1 MKKTISRGAFL
12 LLTLCLSLSAVGCKK
27 SNESNKV
34 KQGQSV
40 SSEEAGMSTN
50 EKGIDETFKPSDY
63 TLQTKKEY
71 VYEYLGLKFKL
82 SDKFKKYMDDK
93 KIGMLDDQSPIDKEL
108 KYAFLTFNK
117 MTEEQKNAVINKK
130 GDGYEKWKNGLE
142 RIGTIGIFEKNTSE
156 EKISK
161 ITKCDTHTKIGVSS
175 DGKYDCYL
183 STNSGSESNL
193 LDEFK
198 KTDIQIIDKKERP
211 ENGFVLSEKT
221 DLENT
226 EAFNK
231 ESVKDL
237 HKLSTKDINGKEFT
251 SKDFEKYDL
260 TMVNVFATWCTA
272 CVKEIPDLVEVQKE
286 MKSKG
291 VNMVGVVTDTVDDKG
306 ENKEAIEKSK
316 LIQKKTK
323 ASYPFLMPDKTNFN
337 GRLNG
342 IQAMPETFFVDK
354 NGNIVGDTYSGAK
367 SAKEWK
373 QVIEK
378 ELAKIKNK

>member
-1 MKKTISRGAFL
+1 MKKIVSRGACL
-12 LLTLCLSLSAVGCKK
+12 LLTLCLGLSTVGCKK
-27 SNESNKV
+27 SNESNKI
-34 KQGQSV
+34 KEGQSI

-50 EKGIDETFKPSDY
+50 EKDKNETFKPSDY
-63 TLQTKKEY
+63 TLEAKKEY
-71 VYEYLGLKFKL
+71 IA
-82 SDKFKKYMDDK
+82 DK
-93 KIGMLDDQSPIDKEL
+93 KIAMLDDQSPIDKEL
-108 KYAFLTFNK
+108 KYAILTFEK
-117 MTEEQKNAVINKK
+117 MTEEQKNAVIEKM
-130 GDGYEKWKNGLE
+130 GDGYKNWQNELE

-183 STNSGSESNL
+183 STNSGAESNL
-193 LDEFK
+193 LDELK
-198 KTDIQIIDKKERP
+198 RTEIQIIDKKERP
-211 ENGFVLSEKT
+211 KNGFVLSEKT

-237 HKLSTKDINGKEFT
+237 RKLSTKDINGKDFT

-272 CVKEIPDLVEVQKE
+272 CVKEIPDLVEVQNE

-291 VNMVGVVTDTVDDKG
+291 VNIVGVVTDPVDDNG

-316 LIQKKTK
+316 LIHEKTK

-342 IQAMPETFFVDK
+342 IQAMPETFFVDS
-354 NGNIVGDTYSGAK
+354 NGETKVVLDKAIRICMECIGIG
-367 SAKEWK
+367 
-373 QVIEK
+373 
-378 ELAKIKNK
+378 